1 MTSAAPTG
9 PVDVR
14 DGGGLRFLPLGTD
27 GVLVEAATPS
37 DALALFRT
45 LVGEPLGGVTDVVA
59 GARTVALRYLDSL
72 LTAET
77 LVTVVR
83 RMRVRHD
90 PDRDG
95 RLVVLPV
102 DHDPEVLDRLAR
114 ASGASPAEVL
124 ARHLETTYAV
134 GHTGGGPGAVHLLG
148 ADEVLHA
155 ALDHPATARGHG
167 ADDDPT
173 APVPD
178 EGEDAHPEDA
188 HADDAHSED
197 AAPRSGGAAPRGGTL
212 VLEHGHLAVHPGPP
226 LPGEVVLGTTHVD
239 LWDLDRRVPAA
250 LQPGMRVRFA
260 AAGDERALADAT
272 ERGETVGDDDPAPS
286 PEPPATRGALHVL
299 DPGAHAVVQDLGRP
313 ARSGLGLS
321 RSGAMDHRALR
332 EADRLV
338 GMSSGAAVVELAGGG
353 FEAVAHGDHVVALAG
368 APVPVV
374 VRTARGRRHEVV
386 GEAFALDDG
395 DVLSVGTPDSGVW
408 TCLAVRGGLAV
419 PTALDSA
426 SGDLRT
432 RVGPGRLAAGDD
444 VPVATAWAES
454 VAHRATDVQRRVPGP
469 GEVTVV
475 DVVLGPRDAC
485 LTSGGLELLRDE
497 AWRVLPDS
505 DRTGLRLAGGAPVP
519 VDAPEVLPCEP
530 CVPGAVS
537 VDVDGGLVVAMADH
551 PVTLTR
557 PVVAVVVADQLDRVA
572 QVPSGARVRFRVVP
586 GPVLDGRHVV
596 AVDGAPDERGSE
608 L

>member
-1 MTSAAPTG
+1 MTSAPPTG

-14 DGGGLRFLPLGTD
+14 DGGELRFLPLGTD
-27 GVLVEAATPS
+27 GVLVEAAGPY
-37 DALALFRT
+37 DALALFST
-45 LVGEPLGGVTDVVA
+45 LVAEPLGGVTDVVA

-102 DHDPEVLDRLAR
+102 DHDPDVLDRLSR
-114 ASGASPAEVL
+114 ASGAGPAEVL
-124 ARHLETTYAV
+124 SRHLGTTYAV
-134 GHTGGGPGAVHLLG
+134 AHTGGGPGAVHLLG

-155 ALDHPATARGHG
+155 ALDGPC
-167 ADDDPT
+167 
-173 APVPD
+173 APR
-178 EGEDAHPEDA
+178 AA
-188 HADDAHSED
+188 D
-197 AAPRSGGAAPRGGTL
+197 AAPAVDDEAAPAAGGDAPRGGTL

-226 LPGEVVLGTTHVD
+226 APGEVVLGTTSVD
-239 LWDLDRRVPAA
+239 LWDLDRRVPAV
-250 LQPGMRVRFA
+250 LQPGMRVRFV
-260 AAGDERALADAT
+260 AAGDERALADAAD
-272 ERGETVGDDDPAPS
+272 RGETVGDDDPAPS

-338 GMSSGAAVVELAGGG
+338 GTSSGTAVVELAGGG

-374 VRTARGRRHEVV
+374 VRTPRGRRHEVV

-395 DVLSVGTPDSGVW
+395 DVLSVGSPDSGVW

-426 SGDLRT
+426 SGDLRAG
-432 RVGPGRLAAGDD
+432 VGPRPLVAGDD
-444 VPVATAWAES
+444 VPVGTAWAES
-454 VAHRATDVQRRVPGP
+454 VAHRATDVQRRVPGA

-485 LTSGGLELLRDE
+485 VTRAGLDLLRDE
-497 AWRVLPDS
+497 PWRVLPDS
-505 DRTGLRLAGGAPVP
+505 DRTGLRLSGSATVE

-551 PVTLTR
+551 PVTVTR

-572 QVPSGARVRFRVVP
+572 QVPPGARVRFRVVP

-596 AVDGAPDERGSE
+596 AVEDALDERGSE